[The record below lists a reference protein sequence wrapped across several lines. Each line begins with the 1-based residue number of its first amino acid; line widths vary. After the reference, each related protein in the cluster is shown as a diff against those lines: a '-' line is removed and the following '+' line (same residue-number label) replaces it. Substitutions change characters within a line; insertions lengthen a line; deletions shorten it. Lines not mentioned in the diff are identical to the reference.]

1 MAESPVRPDDARS
14 TPVAVPAPAAL
25 PVIPIRELLPW
36 VLFAGA
42 VLFVLYYLVG
52 AEQGATSVF
61 SGSWLHE
68 FVHDGRHLLAFP
80 CH

>member
-1 MAESPVRPDDARS
+1 MAESTARPAHR
-14 TPVAVPAPAAL
+14 PAPAAL

-52 AEQGATSVF
+52 VEQGATSVL
-61 SGSWLHE
+61 SGTWLHE